1 MRIGL
6 VILITVSAAL
16 VVYLAIDLGGVASWA
31 VEQQRGFQ
39 NQMANAVRALH
50 AEDTGAYLLLFVAA
64 GAYGFVHALGPGHGK
79 YLVGGI
85 GLGSGVSA
93 TRLVSIAVASS
104 IVQAVWAILLVYGGF
119 FLLEATANRMTELA
133 EDVLAPASYL
143 AIAAVGLL
151 MAWRGLGR
159 LVRTR
164 SAVQGHTHTGEDCG
178 CQSHGPSPE
187 DVAKLGSLREAVF
200 LVLSV
205 AIRPCTGAI
214 FLLVIA
220 WQMDLRSAGVL
231 AVLIM
236 GVGTAGLTS
245 LVAISSIAARQSVL
259 VSSKLFENS
268 QIALPAIQIF
278 AGILIPVI
286 SSSFL
291 RIS

>member
-164 SAVQGHTHTGEDCG
+164 SAVQGHTHTGEGCG
-178 CQSHGPSPE
+178 CHSHGPSPE
-187 DVAKLGSLREAVF
+187 DVAKLGSLREAIF

-236 GVGTAGLTS
+236 GLGTAGLTS

-278 AGILIPVI
+278 AGILIAVI

>member
-93 TRLVSIAVASS
+93 TRLASIAVASS

-164 SAVQGHTHTGEDCG
+164 SAVQSHTHTGEDCG
-178 CQSHGPSPE
+178 CHSHGPSPE
-187 DVAKLGSLREAVF
+187 DVAKLGSLREAIF

-236 GVGTAGLTS
+236 GLGTAGLTS

-278 AGILIPVI
+278 AGILIAVI